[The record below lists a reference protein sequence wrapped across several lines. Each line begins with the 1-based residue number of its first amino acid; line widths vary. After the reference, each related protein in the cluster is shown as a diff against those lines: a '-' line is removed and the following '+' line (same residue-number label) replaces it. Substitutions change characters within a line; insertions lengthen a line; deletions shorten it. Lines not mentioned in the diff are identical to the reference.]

1 MARVSKE
8 YYDFKKREII
18 DATLEVCKKKTVSSI
33 TMQDVINAAELSQG
47 AIYRYYKN
55 IDEVLIDLLSR
66 IRVEQYDSADK
77 LNAILNKE
85 KEEIFALRAIPI
97 DEESIKKRREKLAG
111 LTKSIYEMLGEEMAH
126 FLYPHRKIQMEFT
139 ILADNFPERARV
151 IFPGAEPERGID
163 VGIWD
168 VLKVEIEDGV
178 ISPRISLEEFMEYNA
193 SVYEGIIRRAIM
205 VNCYRRNAFF
215 DDSNGYDIR
224 KRYET
229 FAKSSAYFLGL
240 EEYFV

>member
-1 MARVSKE
+1 MSRVSKE

-18 DATLEVCKKKTVSSI
+18 DATLEVCKKKTVSGV
-33 TMQDVINAAELSQG
+33 TMQDVINAAGLSQG

-66 IRVEQYDSADK
+66 IRVEQYESVDK
-77 LNAILNKE
+77 INEILNKE
-85 KEEIFALRAIPI
+85 KEELFALRTVPI
-97 DEESIKKRREKLAG
+97 DKESIKKRREKLAE
-111 LTKSIYEMLGEEMAH
+111 LAKKIYEMMGEEVEH

-168 VLKVEIEDGV
+168 MLKGEIEAGI
-178 ISPRISLEEFMEYNA
+178 ISPRISIEEFMEYNA
-193 SVYEGIIRRAIM
+193 LVYEGIIRRAIM

-224 KRYET
+224 KSYET
-229 FAKSSAYFLGL
+229 FAKSAAYFLGL